1 MWKKV
6 LREYFAFPRK
16 ERKGLAVLF
25 IVWFIVLLYSAFSKH
40 FLENFRNKFDYKLIV
55 SEEIKFRDAKQFD
68 SISNSY
74 HFSKRFYPKYFNYVE
89 EQDLLNIGLKADV
102 VKTIL
107 EAKDSGIKIFSISD
121 LNKLKIDSSSK
132 NILKEKLKFFPEKK
146 YFSKEFFKVEKIELF
161 DLNNAD
167 TNAIDKLKGISKSLA
182 KRIVNYR
189 DKLGGFIHKEQLK
202 EVWGM
207 DSASYEI
214 LQNST
219 HLNSSIKKINI
230 NTTDVKA
237 LGMHPYIGFPMAKLI
252 VNYRLQHG
260 NYIKI
265 EDLFQIHVMNADIFS
280 KIEAY
285 ITTVDD

>member
-6 LREYFAFPRK
+6 LREYFAFPKK

-55 SEEIKFRDAKQFD
+55 SEEIKFYDAKQLD
-68 SISNSY
+68 TITNSY
-74 HFSKRFYPKYFNYVE
+74 NFPKRFFPKYFNYVD
-89 EQDLLNIGLKADV
+89 EQDLLNIGLKAGV
-102 VKTIL
+102 VKAIL
-107 EAKDSGIKIFSISD
+107 QAKDSGLKIFSISD
-121 LNKLKIDSSSK
+121 LNYLNIDSSSK

-146 YFSKEFFKVEKIELF
+146 YFIKDFSKIQKIEIF

-167 TNAIDKLKGISKSLA
+167 TNAIDQVKGISKSLA
-182 KRIVNYR
+182 KRVVNYR
-189 DKLGGFIHKEQLK
+189 DKLGGYIHKEQLK

-214 LQNST
+214 IKNST
-219 HLNSSIKKINI
+219 CIKSSVKKINI
-230 NTTDVKA
+230 NTADVKV
-237 LGMHPYIGFPMAKLI
+237 LGMHPYIGFSMAKLI
-252 VNYRLQHG
+252 VNYRIQHG
-260 NYIKI
+260 NYLKI

>member
-25 IVWFIVLLYSAFSKH
+25 ILWFGLLLYSAFSKH
-40 FLENFRNKFDYKLIV
+40 FLENFRNKYDYKLIV
-55 SEEIKFRDAKQFD
+55 SEEIKFHDAKQLD
-68 SISNSY
+68 SITNSY
-74 HFSKRFYPKYFNYVE
+74 NFSKRFYPKYFNNIE
-89 EQDLLNIGLKADV
+89 EQDLLNIGLKAGV
-102 VKTIL
+102 VKSIL
-107 EAKDSGIKIFSISD
+107 QAKDTGLKIFSISD
-121 LNKLKIDSSSK
+121 LNKLNIDSLSK

-146 YFSKEFFKVEKIELF
+146 YFNNNFTKIGKIEIF
-161 DLNNAD
+161 DLNIAD
-167 TNAIDKLKGISKSLA
+167 TNTIDQVKGISKSLA
-182 KRIVNYR
+182 KRIVTYR
-189 DKLGGFIHKEQLK
+189 DRLGGFIHKEQLK

-214 LQNST
+214 LKNST
-219 HLNSSIKKINI
+219 CINSSVKKINI
-230 NTTDVKA
+230 NTADVKA
-237 LGMHPYIGFPMAKLI
+237 LGMHPYVGFPIAKLI
-252 VNYRLQHG
+252 VNYRIQHG
-260 NYIKI
+260 NYVKL